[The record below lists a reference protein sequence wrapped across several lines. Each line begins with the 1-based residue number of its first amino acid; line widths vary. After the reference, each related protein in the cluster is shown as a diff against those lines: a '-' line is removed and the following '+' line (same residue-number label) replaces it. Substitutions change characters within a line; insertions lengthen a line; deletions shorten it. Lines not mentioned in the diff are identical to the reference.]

1 MHQHTSAAPAVA
13 VAELAEWLRGTVL
26 RAGDAG
32 FSLARRVWNAAV
44 ERQPAAVLVC
54 ADAEDVALP

>member
-32 FSLARRVWNAAV
+32 FPLARRVWNAAV